1 MQKSS
6 GFLTRNLQNSNKTI
20 RREMD
25 IKKPVLYIDD
35 ARCRSSYSC
44 VRVCPVN
51 AVEVRPHRDH
61 PLIHPERCIGCGLCY
76 VSCSPKAIEF
86 RNSRDE
92 VKSLLSSGRK
102 TAALIEPSIA
112 SEFDDI
118 TDYRK
123 FVAMIRSLG
132 FDYVH
137 EVSFGVDLIASRYAE
152 LFSSAEG
159 KYYIT
164 ANCPAIVKLVEKA
177 HPELVPNLAP
187 LVSPMIAT
195 AMVVKGLYGDD
206 VAIVHIGPCI
216 DAKDEAKNFKDGKLV
231 ESVITFIELRQ
242 LFDEF
247 KIQERLVKM
256 SEFDPPYG
264 YWGALYPVPAG
275 IIQAGGIKRDMVSSR
290 VITASGK
297 EDVLEAIND
306 FDKYTDTIHHH
317 FNLFFCHGCL
327 LGPGMEHHREKFRRR
342 ALVSRYAE
350 KRIAT
355 LDTDLWQKNMDKWLE
370 LDFSKNFTPDDQ
382 RIPEPSAEAI
392 NEVLKI
398 IGKNNPEE
406 ELNCGACGYISCR
419 EFASTVAKGLAVP
432 EMCHTFNLKNKQE
445 YIETLR
451 QTNRKLA
458 ETKKALKESEEL
470 AQREKEVA
478 QNTSDMMNN
487 MLEKLPTGVV
497 IVDNNLRILH
507 SNRSFINIIGE
518 DAKAIAEVIPGLA
531 GADLKTLIPFNV
543 YNMFTYVIKEDD
555 PVVSKDVHFE
565 DKMLNISIFPIKKN
579 KMCGAVIRD
588 LYSPEVQG
596 EEVTNRVSEVID
608 KNLEMVQKIGFLLG
622 EGASETEQM
631 LNSIIESYKKRSTNT
646 NKP

>member
-1 MQKSS
+1 MS
-6 GFLTRNLQNSNKTI
+6 TI
-20 RREMD
+20 
-25 IKKPVLYIDD
+25 KPVLLINDEK
-35 ARCRSSYSC
+35 CRNSYSC

-51 AVEVRPHRDH
+51 AIEVRPNKAH
-61 PLIHPERCIGCGLCY
+61 PAIIPERCIGCGLCF
-76 VSCSPKAIEF
+76 VSCSPRAIEF
-86 RNSRDE
+86 RDSKELVRK
-92 VKSLLSSGRK
+92 VLSSGRK

-123 FVAMIRSLG
+123 FVAMIRLLG

-137 EVSFGVDLIASRYAE
+137 EVSFGVDLIALKYAE
-152 LFSSAEG
+152 LFSTAEG
-159 KYYIT
+159 KYFIT
-164 ANCPAIVKLVEKA
+164 ANCPAIVKLIEKF
-177 HPELVPNLAP
+177 HPELAPNLAP

-195 AMVVKGLYGDD
+195 SMVVKELYGND
-206 VAIVHIGPCI
+206 VATVQIGPCI
-216 DAKDEAKNFKDGKLV
+216 DAKDEALLYRSGELIDGVL
-231 ESVITFIELRQ
+231 TFIELRQ
-242 LFDEF
+242 LFDESG
-247 KIQERLVKM
+247 IQERLVKM
-256 SEFDPPYG
+256 SDFDPPYG
-264 YWGALYPVPAG
+264 YWGALYPLPAG
-275 IIQAGGIKRDMVSSR
+275 IIQAGGLKRDMVSSR
-290 VITASGK
+290 VITAAGK
-297 EDVLEAIND
+297 EDIVEAIND
-306 FDKYTDTIHHH
+306 FDKYIDTIHHH

-327 LGPGMEHHREKFRRR
+327 LGPGMEHHRERFRRR

-350 KRIAT
+350 KRVGT
-355 LDTDLWQKNMDKWLE
+355 LDKAKWQKNMDKWSK
-370 LDFSKNFTPDDQ
+370 LDFSRSFTPNDQ
-382 RIPEPSAEAI
+382 RIPEPPEEAV

-406 ELNCGACGYISCR
+406 ELNCGACGYLSCR
-419 EFASTVAKGLAVP
+419 EFASTVVKGLAIP
-432 EMCHTFNLKNKQE
+432 EMCHTFNLRNKQE

-470 AQREKEVA
+470 ALREKDVA
-478 QNTSDMMNN
+478 QSASDMMNN

-497 IVDNNLRILH
+497 IVDNNLKILH
-507 SNRSFINIIGE
+507 SNHSFINIIGE
-518 DAKAIAEVIPGLA
+518 DARAISDVIPGLA

-543 YNMFTYVIKEDD
+543 YNMFTFVMKEDE

-596 EEVTNRVSEVID
+596 EEVINRVSEVID

-631 LNSIIESYKKRSTNT
+631 LNSIVESYKKRSNQK
-646 NKP
+646 NNH

>member
-1 MQKSS
+1 MS
-6 GFLTRNLQNSNKTI
+6 
-20 RREMD
+20 
-25 IKKPVLYIDD
+25 IKKPVLTINDSL
-35 ARCRSSYSC
+35 CRNSYSC

-51 AVEVRPHRDH
+51 AIEVRPQKPH
-61 PLIHPERCIGCGLCY
+61 PTIIPERCIGCGLCY
-76 VSCSPKAIEF
+76 VSCSPHAIEF
-86 RNSRDE
+86 RDSKEE
-92 VKSLLSSGRK
+92 VKKLLSSDRK

-123 FVAMIRSLG
+123 FVAMIRALG

-137 EVSFGVDLIASRYAE
+137 EVSFGVDLIAAKYVD
-152 LFSSAEG
+152 LFSKAEG

-164 ANCPAIVKLVEKA
+164 ANCPAIVKLIEKY
-177 HPELVPNLAP
+177 HPELTPNLAP

-195 AMVVKGLYGDD
+195 AMVVKELYGPE
-206 VAIVHIGPCI
+206 VATVEIGPCI
-216 DAKDEAKNFKDGKLV
+216 DAKDEARLYKSGKLV
-231 ESVITFIELRQ
+231 NSVLTFIELRE
-242 LFDEF
+242 LFDESG
-247 KIQERLVKM
+247 IQERLVKM

-275 IIQAGGIKRDMVSSR
+275 IIQAAGIKRDMVSGK

-297 EDVLEAIND
+297 EDILEAIND
-306 FDKYTDTIHHH
+306 YDKYIDTIHHH

-327 LGPGMEHHREKFRRR
+327 LGPGMEHHKERFRRR
-342 ALVSRYAE
+342 ALVSRYTE
-350 KRIAT
+350 KRINL
-355 LDTDLWQKNMDKWLE
+355 LDKDRWQKDMDRWLK
-370 LDFSKNFTPDDQ
+370 LDLTRSFTPDDQ
-382 RIPEPSAEAI
+382 RIPEPPEEAV

-398 IGKNNPEE
+398 IGKHNQDEK
-406 ELNCGACGYISCR
+406 LDCGACGYKSCR
-419 EFASTVAKGLAVP
+419 DFASTVAKGLAIP
-432 EMCHTFNLKNKQE
+432 EMCHTYNLRNKQE

-470 AQREKEVA
+470 AQREKEIA
-478 QNTSDMMNN
+478 QSTSDMMNN

-497 IVDNNLRILH
+497 IVDSSLKILH
-507 SNRSFINIIGE
+507 SNKSFINSIGD
-518 DAKAIAEVIPGLA
+518 DAKAVSEVIPGLS
-531 GADLKTLIPFNV
+531 GADLKTLVPFNI
-543 YNMFTYVIKEDD
+543 YNMFTYVIKENE
-555 PVVSKDVHFE
+555 PVVSKDVHWE
-565 DKMLNISIFPIKKN
+565 DRMLNISVFPIKKN

-596 EEVTNRVSEVID
+596 EEVTSRVSEVIE

-631 LNSIIESYKKRSTNT
+631 LNSIIESYKSPKKKES
-646 NKP
+646 

>member
-1 MQKSS
+1 M
-6 GFLTRNLQNSNKTI
+6 SNI
-20 RREMD
+20 
-25 IKKPVLYIDD
+25 KPVLTINDPK
-35 ARCRSSYSC
+35 CRNSYSC
-44 VRVCPVN
+44 VRVCPVK
-51 AVEVRPHRDH
+51 AIEVRPQKAH
-61 PLIHPERCIGCGLCY
+61 PRILPEKCIGCGLCY
-76 VSCSPKAIEF
+76 VSCSPRAIEF
-86 RNSRDE
+86 RDSKEE
-92 VKSLLSSGRK
+92 VKALLSSERK

-123 FVAMIRSLG
+123 FVTMIRSLG

-137 EVSFGVDLIASRYAE
+137 EVSFGVDLIAAKYAD
-152 LFSSAEG
+152 LFSKAEG

-164 ANCPAIVKLVEKA
+164 ANCPAIVKLIEKF
-177 HPELVPNLAP
+177 HPELTSNLAP

-195 AMVVKGLYGDD
+195 AMVVKEIYGQDIAT
-206 VAIVHIGPCI
+206 VQIGPCI
-216 DAKDEAKNFKDGKLV
+216 DAKDEALNFGSGRLV
-231 ESVITFIELRQ
+231 EGVLTFIELRQ

-247 KIQERLVKM
+247 NIQERVVKM
-256 SEFDPPYG
+256 SEFDPPFG

-275 IIQAGGIKRDMVSSR
+275 LIQAGGIKRDMVSSR

-297 EDVLEAIND
+297 EDTLEAIHD
-306 FDKYTDTIHHH
+306 FDNYIDTIHHH

-327 LGPGMEHHREKFRRR
+327 LGPGMEHHRERFRRR
-342 ALVSRYAE
+342 ALVSRYTE

-355 LDTDLWQKNMDKWLE
+355 LDKALWQKNMDKWLQ
-370 LDFSKNFTPDDQ
+370 LDFSRTFTPDDQ
-382 RIPEPSAEAI
+382 RIPEPPEEAI

-398 IGKNNPEE
+398 VGKNNPLE
-406 ELNCGACGYISCR
+406 ELNCGACGYLSCR
-419 EFASTVAKGLAVP
+419 DFAVTVAKGLAVP
-432 EMCHTFNLKNKQE
+432 EMCHTFNLRNKQE

-470 AQREKEVA
+470 AQREKEIA
-478 QNTSDMMNN
+478 QSASDMMNN

-497 IVDNNLRILH
+497 IVDANLKILH
-507 SNRSFINIIGE
+507 SNESFINIIGE
-518 DAKAIAEVIPGLA
+518 DAKAISEIIPGLA
-531 GADLKTLIPFNV
+531 GADIKTLIPFNV
-543 YNMFTYVIKEDD
+543 YNMFTFVLKEDE

-588 LYSPEVQG
+588 LFSPEVMG
-596 EEVTNRVSEVID
+596 EEVTNRVTEVIE

-622 EGASETEQM
+622 EGASETEHM
-631 LNSIIESYKKRSTNT
+631 LNLIIESYRKRSNIK
-646 NKP
+646 NNH

>member
-1 MQKSS
+1 MS
-6 GFLTRNLQNSNKTI
+6 
-20 RREMD
+20 
-25 IKKPVLYIDD
+25 IKKPVLTINDSL
-35 ARCRSSYSC
+35 CRNSYSC

-51 AVEVRPHRDH
+51 AIEVRPQKAH
-61 PLIHPERCIGCGLCY
+61 PTIIPERCIGCGLCY
-76 VSCSPKAIEF
+76 VSCSPHAIEF
-86 RNSRDE
+86 RDSKEE
-92 VKSLLSSGRK
+92 VKKLLSSGSK

-123 FVAMIRSLG
+123 FVAMIRALG

-137 EVSFGVDLIASRYAE
+137 EVSFGVDLIAAKYVD
-152 LFSSAEG
+152 LFSKAGG

-164 ANCPAIVKLVEKA
+164 ANCPAIVKLIEKY
-177 HPELVPNLAP
+177 HPELTPNLAP

-195 AMVVKGLYGDD
+195 AMVVKELYGPE
-206 VAIVHIGPCI
+206 VATVEVGPCI
-216 DAKDEAKNFKDGKLV
+216 DAKDEARLYKSGKLV
-231 ESVITFIELRQ
+231 NSVLTFIELRE
-242 LFDEF
+242 LFDESG
-247 KIQERLVKM
+247 IQERLVKM

-275 IIQAGGIKRDMVSSR
+275 IIQAAGIKRDMVSGK

-297 EDVLEAIND
+297 EDILEAIND
-306 FDKYTDTIHHH
+306 YDKYIDTIHHH

-327 LGPGMEHHREKFRRR
+327 LGPGMEHHKERFRRR
-342 ALVSRYAE
+342 ALVSRYTE
-350 KRIAT
+350 KRINL
-355 LDTDLWQKNMDKWLE
+355 LDKDRWQKDMDRWLK
-370 LDFSKNFTPDDQ
+370 LDLTRSFTPDDQ
-382 RIPEPSAEAI
+382 RIPDPPEEAI

-398 IGKNNPEE
+398 IGKHNQDER
-406 ELNCGACGYISCR
+406 LDCGACGYKSCR
-419 EFASTVAKGLAVP
+419 DFASTVAKGLAIP
-432 EMCHTFNLKNKQE
+432 EMCHTYNLRNKQE

-470 AQREKEVA
+470 AQREKEIA
-478 QNTSDMMNN
+478 QSTSDMMNN

-497 IVDNNLRILH
+497 IVDNSLKILH
-507 SNRSFINIIGE
+507 SNKSFINSIGE
-518 DAKAIAEVIPGLA
+518 DAKTVSEVIPGLS
-531 GADLKTLIPFNV
+531 GADLKTLVPFNI
-543 YNMFTYVIKEDD
+543 YNMFTYVIKENE
-555 PVVSKDVHFE
+555 PVVSKDVHWE
-565 DKMLNISIFPIKKN
+565 DRMLNISVFPIKKN

-596 EEVTNRVSEVID
+596 EEVTSRVSEVIE

-631 LNSIIESYKKRSTNT
+631 LNSIIESYKKRESP
-646 NKP
+646 KKKES